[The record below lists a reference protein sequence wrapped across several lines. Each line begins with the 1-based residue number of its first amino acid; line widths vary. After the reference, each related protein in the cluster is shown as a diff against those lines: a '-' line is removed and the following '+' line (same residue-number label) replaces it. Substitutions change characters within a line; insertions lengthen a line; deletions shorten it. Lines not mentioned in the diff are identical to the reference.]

1 MSSAARLGPIDVNDY
16 LLGEQNASR
25 KHEYVEGLIYAM
37 VGASNNHN
45 RIATNATVCL
55 GTQLRGQT
63 CEVFNS
69 DTKVR
74 IQTSRGIRF
83 YYPDCMVVCEP
94 NSGRDSFHDR
104 PVVIVEV
111 HSESTRRY
119 DAVEKRNA
127 YLTIPSLQ
135 YYLQVEPDLACVLID
150 AREGNEFQR
159 TVQRALSAVIELTEI
174 NCTIPLNELYAQV
187 RFPTPDE
194 IREREEIY
202 DQ

>member
-37 VGASNNHN
+37 VGASNIHN
-45 RIATNATVCL
+45 RIATNATGVL
-55 GTQLRGQT
+55 FSQLRGQP

-74 IQTSRGIRF
+74 IVATQGFRF

-94 NSGRDSFHDR
+94 NRGRDSFHDR

-111 HSESTRRY
+111 LSDSTRRY

-135 YYLQVEPDLACVLID
+135 YYLQVEPDFACVLVD
-150 AREGNEFQR
+150 ARVGDDFQKFE
-159 TVQRALSAVIELTEI
+159 QRGQAAAIELSQI
-174 NCTIPLNELYAQV
+174 ACTLPLSELYAQV

-194 IREREEIY
+194 IHEREEMY
-202 DQ
+202 ER

>member
-1 MSSAARLGPIDVNDY
+1 MSSAASLGPIDVNDY
-16 LLGEQNASR
+16 LLGEQNAFR

-55 GTQLRGQT
+55 GTQLRGQP

-74 IQTSRGIRF
+74 IRTSRGIRF

-94 NSGRDSFHDR
+94 NPGRDTFHDR

-111 HSESTRRY
+111 LSESTRRY

-150 AREGNEFQR
+150 ARVGDDFQQVVLR
-159 TVQRALSAVIELTEI
+159 GQSAVIELPQI
-174 NCTIPLNELYAQV
+174 DCKMPLCELYAQV

-194 IREREEIY
+194 IREREEMY
-202 DQ
+202 SQ